1 MVAYLLAVPWG
12 AGCLATDSLGDNR
25 LAHDLLNQT
34 AVMVKPH
41 LMQWF
46 AGMVPDS
53 KRLLLIIWPFLAIVI
68 LLVALAM
75 LAVDVLS
82 AGRAYVSGEGLWSK
96 AQKDAVY
103 YLMHYAQ
110 DKSEANYQSF
120 QRAIAVP
127 MGDRQAR
134 LELEKRSPDLDVV
147 RAGLIAGR
155 THQDDIAGVIRM
167 YRVMRDVSY
176 MEKVIELWEAG
187 DEYVLEL
194 QRLGEEMHAQIAS
207 GKSERSLAPLVQQV
221 HDINAEIT
229 PLSDEFSYT
238 LGEANRAL
246 RRQLMM
252 AIIIAT
258 IVLIPAGVALSR
270 GMLRRSE
277 AFERALRVSEER
289 FKLAVSG
296 TNDGVWDWNIITGDV
311 YYSPRF
317 RQLLGLTDEN
327 SLGGFELVSRMHHED
342 QPKLQAALQA
352 HIENRD
358 PFDVELRMVCQSGEQ
373 KWFRVRGQAVR
384 DDSGAAVR
392 MAGSI
397 SDINEKKL
405 ADAQLFAEKERA
417 VVTLASIG
425 DGVITTDES
434 GKVEFL
440 NPIAEALTGW
450 RYSDARGMH
459 LGGLLKITDESAR
472 QEAADLVDVVLR
484 SGQGVTMSTDVV
496 LVQRDGTEISV
507 NVSAAPI
514 RSRSSE
520 IVGIVVVFHDVSDER
535 HFAARLSYQASHDAL
550 TGLFNRNEFERRLN
564 LALGNASKYDQTHSL
579 LYLDLDQFKIVNDT
593 GGHAAG
599 DELIRH
605 ISKLLQER
613 LRERDTLARLGGDE
627 FGILL
632 ENCPPEQA
640 MRTAEEIRQAIKDFR
655 LAWAGKPF
663 TVGCSIGL
671 VTIGEVDHTLAE
683 VLRAADTACYVAKE
697 KGRNRVHAYSTD
709 DVEVSFKQGEME
721 WVARI
726 QKALEEK
733 RFRLYAQEIASLHP
747 TIGAGTHYELLLRM
761 LDEQGNL
768 ILPGTF
774 IGAAERYGLMQAIDR
789 WVVTTAFETY
799 AQLSTRKHG
808 RSIETCSINLS
819 GASVGDDGFLE
830 FLQTQA
836 AIAGVPYNAFCFE
849 ITETV
854 AVANLTKAA
863 DFIRRLGMLGCR
875 FSLDDFGSGMSS
887 FGYLKHLPVDYVKI
901 DGGFVKDMLE
911 DPIDRAMVE
920 SINHIGHVMGK
931 KTIAEFVENVQTLE
945 ALRAIGVDYAQG
957 LVIARP
963 VPFGT
968 VDIAKVRIAAG
979 PFSRT

>member
-1 MVAYLLAVPWG
+1 MVNFHIL
-12 AGCLATDSLGDNR
+12 R
-25 LAHDLLNQT
+25 
-34 AVMVKPH
+34 
-41 LMQWF
+41 WF

-68 LLVALAM
+68 LLVALAA

-82 AGRAYVSGEGLWSK
+82 AGRAYVGGEGLWSK

-110 DKSEANYQSF
+110 DKSEEQYQNF

-127 MGDRQAR
+127 LGDRQAR
-134 LELEKRSPDLDVV
+134 LELEKRSPDLAVV
-147 RAGLIAGR
+147 RDGLIAGR
-155 THQDDIAGVIRM
+155 THEEDIGGVIRL
-167 YRVMRDVSY
+167 YRTMRDVSY

-187 DEYVLEL
+187 DEHVLEL
-194 QRLGEEMHAQIAS
+194 QRIGEEIHQRIAS
-207 GKSERSLAPLVQQV
+207 RRSSARDLAPLVAQV
-221 HDINAEIT
+221 REINSRIT

-252 AIIIAT
+252 AIVVAT
-258 IVLIPAGVALSR
+258 IVLIPVGVALSR
-270 GMLRRSE
+270 RMLRRSE

-296 TNDGVWDWNIITGDV
+296 TNDGVWDWNIATGDV

-317 RQLLGLTDEN
+317 RQLLGLADES
-327 SLGGFELVSRMHHED
+327 SLAGFELVSRMHHED

-352 HIENRD
+352 HLED
-358 PFDVELRMVCQSGEQ
+358 GTPLDVELRMVCHSGER
-373 KWFRVRGQAVR
+373 KWFRVRGQAAR
-384 DDSGAAVR
+384 DANGAAVR

-425 DGVITTDES
+425 DAVITTDES

-440 NPIAEALTGW
+440 NRTAEALTGW
-450 RYSDARGMH
+450 QNADAKGMH
-459 LGGLLKITDESAR
+459 LGGLLKIMDEGAR
-472 QEAADLVDVVLR
+472 EEAADLVDLVLR
-484 SGQGVTMSTDVV
+484 SGQGMTMSTDIL
-496 LVQRDGTEISV
+496 LVQRDGTEVSV

-514 RSRSSE
+514 RNRSGE
-520 IVGIVVVFHDVSDER
+520 IVGIVVVFHDVSHER

-564 LALGNASKYDQTHSL
+564 LALRNSSKYDQKHAL
-579 LYLDLDQFKIVNDT
+579 LYLDLDQFKIVNET

-599 DELIRH
+599 DELIRQ
-605 ISKLLQER
+605 ISALLQEKS
-613 LRERDTLARLGGDE
+613 RERDTLARLGGDE

-632 ENCPPEQA
+632 ENCSPEQGI
-640 MRTAEEIRQAIKDFR
+640 RTANEIRQAIRDFR
-655 LAWAGKPF
+655 FAWSGMPF

-671 VTIGEVDHTLAE
+671 VMIAEGEHTLAE

-697 KGRNRVHAYSTD
+697 KGRNRVHVYSTD
-709 DVEVSFKQGEME
+709 DAEVSFKQGEME
-721 WVARI
+721 WVGRI
-726 QKALEEK
+726 QKALEEN

-747 TIGAGTHYELLLRM
+747 TMGSGTHYELLLRM

-768 ILPGTF
+768 ILPGMF
-774 IGAAERYGLMQAIDR
+774 IGAAERYGLMQAVDR

-799 AQLSTRKHG
+799 AQLSINKRGH
-808 RSIETCSINLS
+808 SIETCSINLS
-819 GASVGDDGFLE
+819 GASVGDESFLE

-854 AVANLTKAA
+854 AVANVAKAA

-957 LVIARP
+957 HVIARP
-963 VPFGT
+963 IPFGA
-968 VDIAKVRIAAG
+968 VDIARVRIAAG
-979 PFSRT
+979 PFARS